1 MTLIFLP
8 FALFEAKITFKGFL
22 KLQENIYSFPGRVA
36 FFACQLEDLFFVCMF
51 PNLKMS
57 FLKTLHRSILLVIS

>member
-1 MTLIFLP
+1 MILIFLP

-36 FFACQLEDLFFVCMF
+36 FFCMLTGRFVFRLHVSESEDELFEDFAKIHIAF
-51 PNLKMS
+51 N
-57 FLKTLHRSILLVIS
+57 

>member
-1 MTLIFLP
+1 MILIFLP

-36 FFACQLEDLFFVCMF
+36 FFTC
-51 PNLKMS
+51 
-57 FLKTLHRSILLVIS
+57 